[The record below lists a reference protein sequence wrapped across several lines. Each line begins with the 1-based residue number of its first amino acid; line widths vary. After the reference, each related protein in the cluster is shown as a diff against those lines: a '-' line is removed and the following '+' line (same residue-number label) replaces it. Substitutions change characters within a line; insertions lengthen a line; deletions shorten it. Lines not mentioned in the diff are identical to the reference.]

1 MTARSTIYTVL
12 GLLCLNGCSNS
23 WYGYSKQQWGQFSA
37 EEQAEIKAE
46 YGFVIDAREQQKH
59 KDKLEQRKRSIIDYG
74 ASYPR
79 Y

>member
-1 MTARSTIYTVL
+1 MNCRICYFLVL
-12 GLLCLNGCSNS
+12 SVFCLNGCSAP
-23 WYGYSKQQWGQFSA
+23 WYGYSKKDWSRFSA
-37 EEQAEIKAE
+37 DEQAEIKRE
-46 YGFVIDAREQQKH
+46 YEYIFDAREQQKH